1 MALIA
6 HFNQLY
12 RWRGLFI
19 LDPYKF
25 LFCLPAPLDKF
36 AQSAEPHI
44 YLSLHMA
51 ARLLSAVVAAKHE
64 KKWAQLH
71 SRHNRKS
78 HKASDVRCSGC
89 YLGGN
94 DGQRRFFF
102 FFFLFIS
109 EFVLSQTKHLE
120 SYRSELLSVFFTLSG
135 KFPWFVE
142 TYNHWF
148 DVWFE
153 VSLQPQPGI
162 DYLTGLSDTASAPPD
177 PLGSFYLWLLTFL
190 VRNPIHWVD
199 CKDTQSYT

>member
-19 LDPYKF
+19 LDHYKF
-25 LFCLPAPLDKF
+25 LFCLPALLDKF

-64 KKWAQLH
+64 KEWAQLH

-94 DGQRRFFF
+94 DGQRSFFF
-102 FFFLFIS
+102 FFFFS
-109 EFVLSQTKHLE
+109 EGLCCHKQNI
-120 SYRSELLSVFFTLSG
+120 RS
-135 KFPWFVE
+135 
-142 TYNHWF
+142 
-148 DVWFE
+148 
-153 VSLQPQPGI
+153 
-162 DYLTGLSDTASAPPD
+162 LTGVRYCLYFSLWVASFHDALKLRIID
-177 PLGSFYLWLLTFL
+177 LMCDLKCHCSHSQGS
-190 VRNPIHWVD
+190 II
-199 CKDTQSYT
+199 